1 MFQNLLVG
9 LLKINIGL
17 SKRIYIAMVAIIVI
31 SSLAIGIFTIY
42 FFKNQNEQYHV
53 NRLERK
59 EGQIATSIQYFLA
72 KNNIKGNLDEVPKVL
87 YEKIE
92 ELHDVND
99 IDINIYSTN
108 GSILFAFAKASNEE
122 EVPTPLIQQLSD
134 EVLGYINNIN
144 EDVFVEKI
152 NDHFYATYSIIK
164 NKDGDK
170 IGILNLPYH
179 DFSTS
184 SIEFKEF
191 FKTLIEV
198 YFFLLIGASILAY
211 FLSQNITRSLR
222 TIGENMKNVSFG
234 KKNDKLVW
242 KSNDEIG
249 ELVEQYNNMIDEL
262 EESASLLAQSERESA
277 WREMAKQVA
286 HEIKNPLTPMKLNV
300 QYLEQTLKP
309 NANDFDDRVKS
320 FSEKMITQ
328 IDALTNIANA
338 FSSFA
343 KMPKT
348 SLQQIDLSRI
358 LKISQ
363 ETFENEIKIVF
374 DTEQNNTIIEGD
386 ENQLIRVFNNLIK
399 NATQAIPKET
409 VGVII
414 ISLKETEDEY
424 IIEIKDNGKGIEP
437 SEYDKI
443 FVPNFTTKSSG
454 SGLGL
459 AMVQSIMKNHHG
471 KIWFKSELN
480 KGTSFF
486 LSFPKVTD

>member
-9 LLKINIGL
+9 LFKINIGL

-42 FFKNQNEQYHV
+42 FFKNQNEKYHIG
-53 NRLERK
+53 RLERK
-59 EGQIATSIQYFLA
+59 EGQIAKSIQYFLA
-72 KNNIKGNLDEVPKVL
+72 KNNIKGHLDEVPKVL

-92 ELHDVND
+92 ELHDIND
-99 IDINIYSTN
+99 IDINIYSTS
-108 GSILFAFAKASNEE
+108 GSILFAFAKASNSEE
-122 EVPTPLIQQLSD
+122 TPPPLIQQLSE
-134 EVLGYINNIN
+134 EVLSYINNIN

-152 NDHFYATYSIIK
+152 NDHFYATYSVIK
-164 NKDGDK
+164 NKDGDNV
-170 IGILNLPYH
+170 GILNLPYH
-179 DFSTS
+179 DFSSS

-191 FKTLIEV
+191 FKTMIEV
-198 YFFLLIGASILAY
+198 YFFLLIGTSILAY

-249 ELVEQYNNMIDEL
+249 ELVNQYNNMIDEL
-262 EESASLLAQSERESA
+262 EESATLLAQSERESA

-309 NANDFDDRVKS
+309 NSEDFEEKIKR
-320 FSEKMITQ
+320 FSEKMISQ

-348 SLQQIDLSRI
+348 SLQKIDLSRI
-358 LKISQ
+358 LKLTQ

-374 DTEQNNTIIEGD
+374 NSALNETNIEGD
-386 ENQLIRVFNNLIK
+386 ENQLVRVFNNLIK
-399 NATQAIPKET
+399 NAVQAIPNEV
-409 VGVII
+409 VGVVII
-414 ISLKETEDEY
+414 ALKETEDEY
-424 IIEIKDNGKGIEP
+424 IIEIKDNGKGIAP
-437 SEYDKI
+437 DQYDKI
-443 FVPNFTTKSSG
+443 FIPNFTTKSSG

-471 KIWFKSELN
+471 KIWFTSEVN

-486 LSFPKVTD
+486 LSFPKLND